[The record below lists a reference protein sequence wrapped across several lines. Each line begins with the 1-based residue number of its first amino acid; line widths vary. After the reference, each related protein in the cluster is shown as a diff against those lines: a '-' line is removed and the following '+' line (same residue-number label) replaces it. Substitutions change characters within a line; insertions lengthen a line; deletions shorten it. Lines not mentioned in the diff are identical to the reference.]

1 MTAIKICGIT
11 RIEDALICVEVGI
24 DAIGFIF
31 YAPSP
36 RYVSPPQVREISAA
50 IRQVAIPSPSPVT
63 IFSSPHRPA
72 LCGVFVNEE
81 IERVK
86 EIVEYCRLDFI
97 QLHGNESADYVKLL
111 PAERVI
117 KSFPLR
123 TRNDL
128 EVLDNYRMRAI
139 LVDAFDPRLPGG
151 TGKTA
156 NWELAR
162 EVKRFFPLILS
173 GGLNA
178 DNVEAALRSVSPAAV
193 DINSG
198 VECAPGI
205 KDIKKIEEIVAI
217 IRQTSHENPE

>member
-36 RYVSPPQVREISAA
+36 RYVSPPQVREIGAA
-50 IRQVAIPSPSPVT
+50 IRQVVIPPPYQTT
-63 IFSSPHRPA
+63 IFSSPHHPA
-72 LCGVFVNEE
+72 LCGVFVDEE
-81 IERVK
+81 VERVK
-86 EIVEYCRLDFI
+86 EIMDYCGLDFI

-111 PAERVI
+111 PAEWVI

-123 TRNDL
+123 TRSDL
-128 EVLDNYRMRAI
+128 EVLNDYRVRAV
-139 LVDAFDPRLPGG
+139 LVDAYDPRMPGG

-156 NWELAR
+156 DWELAR
-162 EVKRFFPLILS
+162 EVKRVFPLILS
-173 GGLNA
+173 GGLNT
-178 DNVEAALRSVSPAAV
+178 DNVGAALRSVSPAAV

-205 KDIKKIEEIVAI
+205 KDTRKIEEIVATV
-217 IRQTSHENPE
+217 RRTSHEDPG